1 MNTNTRTAARVGL
14 ILTLL
19 MVVAWVVAIA
29 QQPPPA
35 PPAAPA
41 PRDRIADSYYGA
53 SNLIRISTPV
63 DGDVV
68 IAGRVLDIDG
78 EIAGDILAAGWRV
91 SVLKP
96 VSDDVRI
103 AGAEVLVNAAVDGDV
118 TLAGGDVT
126 VGSDARVTG
135 RAWLTGGTVRA
146 NGVFERELQIAGG
159 SVQIAGDVRKPL
171 TVIAETLEIHPT
183 ARILAPLTYK
193 SPREARIMTG
203 ASIAG
208 PITFTRIETEEA
220 RRARSLV
227 GVSSLLFVIHLFI
240 AGLLFL
246 LLLPR
251 FATAGVETL
260 RAHPWRSLLLGFTLL
275 VTVPIAALILV
286 VTVLGAPVGVSLVA
300 LYPVALLLGILT
312 TAYCIGEVE
321 AGWLEIASATGA
333 RRQAAVLIPGSRPLR
348 CSVQSPAAWWSL
360 WPFSSASARWR
371 SGRIARSGSCPPQ
384 PHNVGFF
391 ERRR

>member
-1 MNTNTRTAARVGL
+1 MNTNNRTSAHGDL

-19 MVVAWVVAIA
+19 MVVVAVAVIA
-29 QQPPPA
+29 GQPLPGPT
-35 PPAAPA
+35 AAPEP
-41 PRDRIADSYYGA
+41 PRTADSYYAA
-53 SNLIRISTPV
+53 SNQIRISIPV

-91 SVLKP
+91 SVRKP

-103 AGAEVLVNAAVDGDV
+103 AGAEVSVNAPVDGDV

-126 VGSDARVTG
+126 LGSDARVMG

-159 SVQIAGDVRKPL
+159 TVQIAGEVRKPL
-171 TVIAETLEIHPT
+171 TVIAETLEIQPT
-183 ARILAPLTYK
+183 ARILGPLTYK

-220 RRARSLV
+220 RRAHSLA
-227 GVSSLLFVIHLFI
+227 GVSSLLFVIHLVI

-251 FATAGVETL
+251 FVTAGVETL
-260 RAHPWRSLLLGFTLL
+260 RAQPWRSLLLGFTLL

-300 LYPVALLLGILT
+300 LYLVALLLGILT

-321 AGWLEIASATGA
+321 AGWLKIARPPGA
-333 RRQAAVLIPGSRPLR
+333 RRQAAVLIAGVVTLALLR
-348 CSVQSPAAWWSL
+348 AIAGGLVVFVAILFGLGALALWTYRTFWLAPAAT
-360 WPFSSASARWR
+360 A
-371 SGRIARSGSCPPQ
+371 
-384 PHNVGFF
+384 
-391 ERRR
+391 